1 MFAVFIF
8 NDNCRILKRR
18 HFLAIEFDNK
28 LLLERLAKIVQ
39 KTSLDNQVHHSVE
52 MHQKFKDKMRVTKKR
67 VQMTKI
73 TDENQRLLRRIQE
86 VPPAYNHLE
95 WEEEAKEREHIIRTM
110 ALYPEYYE
118 RLDKEKER
126 ERMRKE
132 RAKLSKSRSSTAT
145 LPLLTTKNS
154 LS

>member
-1 MFAVFIF
+1 M
-8 NDNCRILKRR
+8 
-18 HFLAIEFDNK
+18 AIEFDNK

-39 KTSLDNQVHHSVE
+39 KTTLDNQVHHSVE

-67 VQMTKI
+67 VQIMKI

-118 RLDKEKER
+118 RLDKEKEK
-126 ERMRKE
+126 EKIRKE
-132 RAKLSKSRSSTAT
+132 QAKVMKSRSSAAF
-145 LPLLTTKNS
+145 PSIHTKAS
-154 LS
+154 SS